1 MALDARNRPVFSE
14 AILPD
19 GPSRKKALGAGFG
32 LQCFLLALVLLIPIL
47 MPKRMQTL
55 ALNYIPI
62 SDPIVSVWKPKPIP
76 KPVVKKVVVKEL
88 PKPVEKP
95 VEAPKPKIY
104 NPVIATP
111 VVAKAVVKKAQAPD
125 MTEVAKVFT
134 PELGSSA
141 VPNLRKPREEV
152 QTGGFGD
159 PKSVP
164 DNHNTTHTPNMP
176 ALGAYDMPA
185 GPGQGNGTGGAKGAK
200 GVVTSAGF
208 GNGVATGSGGS
219 SSHGT
224 VQQGLF
230 GDERATGPQMRQTAA
245 PVERYKAMELVF
257 VPKPQYTAEAR
268 AKKVEGDVVI
278 QVTFTATGEVKVVR
292 VVQGLG
298 YGLDEAA
305 EAAARQIRFRPA
317 EQNGQS
323 VDTTANVR
331 MKCQL
336 AY

>member
-1 MALDARNRPVFSE
+1 MASDAKNRPVFTD

-32 LQCFLLALVLLIPIL
+32 IQASLLALVLLVPIL
-47 MPKRMQTL
+47 MPHKIQTL

-62 SDPIVSVWKPKPIP
+62 SDPVVSVWKPKPIP
-76 KPVVKKVVVKEL
+76 KPVMKKVVVKEL
-88 PKPVEKP
+88 PKPVETP
-95 VEAPKPKIY
+95 VVAPKPKIY

-111 VVAKAVVKKAQAPD
+111 VVAKPAVKKMQAPD

-134 PELGSSA
+134 PNLGSSA

-164 DNHNTTHTPNMP
+164 DNHNTNRTPNMP
-176 ALGAYDMPA
+176 VMGAYDMPA
-185 GPGQGNGTGGAKGAK
+185 GAGQGNGTGGNKGEK
-200 GVVTSAGF
+200 GVVASAGF
-208 GNGVATGSGGS
+208 GDGVATGTPS
-219 SSHGT
+219 SSHGA

-230 GDERATGPQMRQTAA
+230 GDERAAGPQVKQTAA
-245 PVERYKAMELVF
+245 PVERYKAMELLF
-257 VPKPQYTAEAR
+257 VPKPQYTDEAR
-268 AKKVEGDVVI
+268 TKKVEGDVVI

-317 EQNGQS
+317 ERNGQS

>member
-1 MALDARNRPVFSE
+1 MASDAKNRPVFTD

-32 LQCFLLALVLLIPIL
+32 IQGFLLALVLLIPIL
-47 MPKRMQTL
+47 MPHKMQTL

-62 SDPIVSVWKPKPIP
+62 SDPVVSVWKPKPIP

-88 PKPVEKP
+88 PKPVETP
-95 VEAPKPKIY
+95 VVAPKPKIY

-111 VVAKAVVKKAQAPD
+111 VVAKPAVKKMQAPD

-134 PELGSSA
+134 PNLGSSA

-164 DNHNTTHTPNMP
+164 DNHNTTRTPNMP
-176 ALGAYDMPA
+176 AMGAYDMPA
-185 GPGQGNGTGGAKGAK
+185 GPGQGNGTGGSKGAK
-200 GVVTSAGF
+200 GAVASAGF
-208 GNGVATGSGGS
+208 GDGVAIGAPSG
-219 SSHGT
+219 SHGA

-230 GDERATGPQMRQTAA
+230 GDERATGPQVKQTAA